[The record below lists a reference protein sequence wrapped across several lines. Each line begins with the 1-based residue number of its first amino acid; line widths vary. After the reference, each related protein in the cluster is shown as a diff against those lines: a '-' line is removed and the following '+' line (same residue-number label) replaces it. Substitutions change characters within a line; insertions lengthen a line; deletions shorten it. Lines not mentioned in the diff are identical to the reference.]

1 MNIQS
6 YILKKFDFDPLLIF
20 WGTPEE
26 QEKIEQEEQKRANY
40 IKNLILSNNFRA
52 ASFNNNLGTYFLT
65 YSTRQDIKYQLS
77 FMDRFGRPTSHENY
91 INLKDSE
98 IRQSRDFDSLLNF
111 FININYSQSITLD
124 IYSI

>member
-1 MNIQS
+1 MNKQS
-6 YILKKFDFDPLLIF
+6 YILKKIDIDPLLIF

-40 IKNLILSNNFRA
+40 IKSLILSNNFRA
-52 ASFNNNLGTYFLT
+52 ASFNNSLGSYILT
-65 YSTRQDIKYQLS
+65 HSTRQDIKYQLS

-98 IRQSRDFDSLLNF
+98 SRQARDFESLLNF
-111 FININYSQSITLD
+111 FINVNYSQSITLD
-124 IYSI
+124 IYKI

>member
-1 MNIQS
+1 MNKQS
-6 YILKKFDFDPLLIF
+6 YILKKFEIDPLLIF

-40 IKNLILSNNFRA
+40 IKSLILSNNFRL
-52 ASFNNNLGTYFLT
+52 ASFNNNLGTYLLT

-77 FMDRFGRPTSHENY
+77 FLDRSGRPTSHENY

-98 IRQSRDFDSLLNF
+98 SRQARDFDSLLNF
-111 FININYSQSITLD
+111 FINVNYSQSITLD
-124 IYSI
+124 IYNI

>member
-1 MNIQS
+1 MNKQS
-6 YILKKFDFDPLLIF
+6 YTLEKIDFDPLLIF

-40 IKNLILSNNFRA
+40 IKSLLLSDNFRL

-65 YSTRQDIKYQLS
+65 YSTRKDIKYQLS
-77 FMDRFGRPTSHENY
+77 FIDRSGRPTSHENY

-98 IRQSRDFDSLLNF
+98 SRQARDFDSLLNF
-111 FININYSQSITLD
+111 FINVNYSQSITLD
-124 IYSI
+124 IYNI

>member
-1 MNIQS
+1 MNKQS
-6 YILKKFDFDPLLIF
+6 YILKKFEIDPLLIF
-20 WGTPEE
+20 LGTPEE

-40 IKNLILSNNFRA
+40 IKSLLLSDNFRA
-52 ASFNNNLGTYFLT
+52 ASFNNNLGTYLLT

-77 FMDRFGRPTSHENY
+77 FIDRAGRPTSHENY

-98 IRQSRDFDSLLNF
+98 SRQARDFESLLNF
-111 FININYSQSITLD
+111 FINVNYSQSITLD